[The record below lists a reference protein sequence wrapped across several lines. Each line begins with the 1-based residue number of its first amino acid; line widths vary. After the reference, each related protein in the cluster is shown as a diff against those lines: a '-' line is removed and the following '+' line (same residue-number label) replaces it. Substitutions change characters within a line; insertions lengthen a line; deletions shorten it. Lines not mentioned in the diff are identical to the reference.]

1 MPLGVLSETLAVQF
15 SLPSWKQMLFLMR
28 NWMNSALWFSERLA
42 NSTVLL
48 AYLLASFLRI
58 YNANG
63 QI

>member
-1 MPLGVLSETLAVQF
+1 MGVLRDTRAVQF

-28 NWMNSALWFSERLA
+28 NCMNSALWFSERLA

-48 AYLLASFLRI
+48 GYFLRI